1 MIVITARLINTA
13 MLAEGPR
20 LGNRKAPAHPRP
32 GREAMADGIIG
43 GVALAPTENALIAAP
58 AGQSVKIGILPSRR
72 RHALARKNPSRHGG
86 EVLRHHRTH
95 GRLLRKASQ

>member
-20 LGNRKAPAHPRP
+20 LGNRKAPAHPRL

-43 GVALAPTENALIAAP
+43 RPPLLAA
-58 AGQSVKIGILPSRR
+58 
-72 RHALARKNPSRHGG
+72 HGG
-86 EVLRHHRTH
+86 DLKPPFMSLLDDWGQVLQRVHAK
-95 GRLLRKASQ
+95 GRQFAEMQ